1 MAVGNKRVR
10 QPAREKLSDAFMR
23 DVLRAWK
30 AYGEDALKVLALDD
44 PATFCK
50 LVASLMPKDTAE
62 AIENTGVTVNVVSY
76 SEREDADQYPERS
89 EEPRRI
95 MAS

>member
-1 MAVGNKRVR
+1 MAVGSKRVR
-10 QPAREKLSDAFMR
+10 RPAREKLSDAFMR

-30 AYGEDALKVLALDD
+30 SYGEDALKVLALDD
-44 PATFCK
+44 PASFCK
-50 LVASLMPKDTAE
+50 LVASILPKDTAE
-62 AIENTGVTVNVVSY
+62 SIEHTGVTVNVVNY
-76 SEREDADQYPERS
+76 SEEDADQYPERS